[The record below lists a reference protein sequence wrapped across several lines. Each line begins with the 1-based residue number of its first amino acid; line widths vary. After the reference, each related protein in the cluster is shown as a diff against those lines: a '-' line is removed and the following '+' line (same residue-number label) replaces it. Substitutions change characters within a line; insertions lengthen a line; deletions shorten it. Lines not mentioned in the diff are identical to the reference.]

1 MAQSSSAGMSENGM
15 TQHEEQPGIVDE
27 QKAKAAGALRD
38 VAQMMR
44 ERVTGAP
51 LPGADRAA
59 AAAARPLES
68 GAAYIEQHSPG
79 DMWGDLMQ
87 FCKAHPAGAL
97 GIGFLVGYLFHKL
110 LR

>member
-1 MAQSSSAGMSENGM
+1 MAQSHASSSSENGAREDQNM
-15 TQHEEQPGIVDE
+15 IEE

-38 VAQMMR
+38 VASKMR
-44 ERVTGAP
+44 ERAAGTPV
-51 LPGADRAA
+51 PGADRAA

-79 DMWGDLMQ
+79 DMWGDLME

-97 GIGFLVGYLFHKL
+97 AIGFCVGYLFHKL
-110 LR
+110 FR

>member
-1 MAQSSSAGMSENGM
+1 MVQPSSAGMSENGT
-15 TQHEEQPGIVDE
+15 TQHAQAGMMDE

-38 VAQMMR
+38 LAQVMR
-44 ERVTGAP
+44 DRATSAP
-51 LPGADRAA
+51 LPGADRAV

-68 GAAYIEQHSPG
+68 GAAYIEQHSAG

-97 GIGFLVGYLFHKL
+97 GLGFLTGYFVHKL
-110 LR
+110 FR